1 MIFDSRDERCKRPYG
16 AAPCSTVV
24 SLTLRPPV
32 WEDFS
37 QCTMVATAE
46 FSPSSG
52 RRHCFLP
59 LLLKTERNF
68 LAMVQGE

>member
-37 QCTMVATAE
+37 QCSMVATAE
-46 FSPSSG
+46 FSG
-52 RRHCFLP
+52 ARLELP
-59 LLLKTERNF
+59 LENKGMEKI
-68 LAMVQGE
+68 

>member
-37 QCTMVATAE
+37 QCTTIQI
-46 FSPSSG
+46 G
-52 RRHCFLP
+52 RASCR
-59 LLLKTERNF
+59 ER
-68 LAMVQGE
+68 V